1 MECIC
6 LLSAGRIQCVQCAQH
21 DQLSGERCSGDSL
34 DQSPGRTLNVV
45 SVGEINDSYI
55 NGQSFVLRHKNEPF
69 KNLFTDE
76 AFITRNR
83 VENME
88 KSLKKD
94 VTREAHQDAGS
105 NILAHDEESLQ
116 HVHVAIRFFICS

>member
-6 LLSAGRIQCVQCAQH
+6 LLSARRIQCVQCTQH

-34 DQSPGRTLNVV
+34 DQSPRRALSV
-45 SVGEINDSYI
+45 SSVENINDSYI

-76 AFITRNR
+76 SFITRNR

-94 VTREAHQDAGS
+94 VAREAHQDAGS
-105 NILAHDEESLQ
+105 NILVHDEESLQ
-116 HVHVAIRFFICS
+116 HVWITIHFTIL

>member
-34 DQSPGRTLNVV
+34 DQSPGRTLDVV
-45 SVGEINDSYI
+45 SVGEVNDSYI
-55 NGQSFVLRHKNEPF
+55 NGQSFVLRHNNEQL
-69 KNLFTDE
+69 KKMFTDD
-76 AFITRNR
+76 AFNTRNR